1 MLDLFHIP
9 SNTDSTK
16 IFYAQGAT
24 AWQTWE
30 KPRNAKFIQI
40 FCLGAGASGGSGT
53 RGLNGST
60 RAGAGGGGS
69 GGITKALYPA
79 FLLPDTLYIQVGAGG
94 AFLQGTAT
102 PTTGN
107 AGGISYVSIAP
118 TTTAISVLAQSSTA
132 GALGG
137 VSAGTAT
144 TNAGGA
150 AATVWTGGTA
160 TTTSPFTALSVLTLS
175 AGVAGGISTNAN
187 TGVIVNVQAL
197 GSNIVTGGGGGGGNN
212 QVTAG
217 SYSATAGAS
226 ILSASAVLVST
237 VNGGLTGSLIG
248 TGNPGDSGYGSLSS
262 FCGTGGAGGS
272 GQASGSSLRGG
283 DGGNGWYGCGGGGG
297 GAATITTGIGGS
309 GGKGGDGL
317 VIITTIF

>member
-40 FCLGAGASGGSGT
+40 FCLGGGASGGSGV
-53 RGLNGST
+53 RGTNGST

-69 GGITKALYPA
+69 GGIARALYPA

-94 AFLQGTAT
+94 AFIQGTAT
-102 PTTGN
+102 GTTGN
-107 AGGISYVSIAP
+107 AGGISYVSMSP
-118 TTTAISVLAQSSTA
+118 TTTAISVIAQSSTA
-132 GALGG
+132 TSLGG
-137 VSAGTAT
+137 ASTAAAT

-150 AATVWTGGTA
+150 AATIW
-160 TTTSPFTALSVLTLS
+160 TTTSAPFTSLGVLNLV

-197 GSNIVTGGGGGGGNN
+197 GTNIVTGGGGGGGNN
-212 QVTAG
+212 QSTAG
-217 SYSATAGAS
+217 SFSATAGAS
-226 ILSASAVLVST
+226 VLSASVILVNT
-237 VNGGLTGSLIG
+237 VPGGLTGSLIG
-248 TGNPGDSGYGSLSS
+248 TGNPGGNGYGSLSPL
-262 FCGTGGAGGS
+262 CGTGGAGGS
-272 GQASGSSLRGG
+272 GQASGSFS
-283 DGGNGWYGCGGGGG
+283 GGNGGNAAYGCGGGGG

>member
-16 IFYAQGAT
+16 IFYANSGS
-24 AWQTWE
+24 WQTWE

-40 FCLGAGASGGSGT
+40 FCLGGGAAGGAGV
-53 RGLNGST
+53 RGVAGST

-69 GGITKALYPA
+69 GGIAKALYPA
-79 FLLPDTLYIQVGAGG
+79 FLLPDTLYVQVGAGG
-94 AFLQGTAT
+94 AIT
-102 PTTGN
+102 PFVTTGVTGN
-107 AGGISYVSIAP
+107 AGGISYVSISP
-118 TTTAISVLAQSSTA
+118 TTTAVSVIAQSSTA
-132 GALGG
+132 GAAGG
-137 VSAGTAT
+137 ASAASAT
-144 TNAGGA
+144 INNGGA
-150 AATVWTGGTA
+150 AATIWTTGS
-160 TTTSPFTALSVLTLS
+160 SPFTSLGLLTLT
-175 AGVAGGISTNAN
+175 AGVVGGTTPNAN
-187 TGVIVNVQAL
+187 TGVITNVQAL
-197 GSNIVTGGGGGGGNN
+197 GSNIVTGGAGGGGNN
-212 QVTAG
+212 QITVG
-217 SYSATAGAS
+217 SYSAIAGGS
-226 ILSASAVLVST
+226 VLSASVLLLSNI
-237 VNGGLTGSLIG
+237 NGGLTGSLIG
-248 TGNPGDSGYGSLSS
+248 TGNPGDSGYGSIMP

>member
-1 MLDLFHIP
+1 MLDISHIP
-9 SNTDSTK
+9 ATK
-16 IFYAQGAT
+16 SDTQIFYTQGAT
-24 AWQTWE
+24 AWQTWV
-30 KPRNAKFIQI
+30 KPRNSKFIQI
-40 FCLGAGASGGSGT
+40 FCLGGGAGGGSGV
-53 RGLNGST
+53 RGTAGST

-69 GGITKALYPA
+69 GGITRALYPA

-102 PTTGN
+102 GTTGN

-118 TTTAISVLAQSSTA
+118 TTTAISVLAQSSNA

-137 VSAGTAT
+137 ASIASST

-150 AATVWTGGTA
+150 AATVWTTGSA
-160 TTTSPFTALSVLTLS
+160 PFTALGVLNLS
-175 AGVAGGISTNAN
+175 AGVAGGISTNAS
-187 TGVIVNVQAL
+187 TTAIVNVQAL
-197 GSNIVTGGGGGGGNN
+197 GTNIVTGGAGAGGNN

-226 ILSASAVLVST
+226 IISASAILVNT
-237 VNGGLTGSLIG
+237 VPGGLTGSLIG
-248 TGNPGDSGYGSLSS
+248 TGNPGGSGYGSLTT

-272 GQASGSSLRGG
+272 GQASGSFSGG
-283 DGGNGWYGCGGGGG
+283 NGGNGWYGCGGGGG